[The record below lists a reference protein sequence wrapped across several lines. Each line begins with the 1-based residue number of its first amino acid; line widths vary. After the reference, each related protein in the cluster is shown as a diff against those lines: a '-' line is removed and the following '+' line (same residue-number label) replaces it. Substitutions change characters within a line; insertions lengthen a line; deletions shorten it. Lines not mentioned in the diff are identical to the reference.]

1 MEPIRTPA
9 ELYAHALA
17 MEEEAAH
24 RYVDFALRM
33 LAEKDGALAEL
44 FWKLGRAEGAH
55 YAALVRRADEQ
66 GIVPAKLPGRPY
78 DWLQAAPDAP
88 GLVLRLMTPRQALAI
103 ALEAERRSRDF
114 FNGVAL
120 GASVAVVR
128 TLAREMAAEEDE
140 HIALLL
146 REMERAPA
154 PPAAASAWDRLFV
167 ENAA

>member
-1 MEPIRTPA
+1 MDPIRTTA

-33 LAEKDGALAEL
+33 LAEKDRELAEL
-44 FWKLGRAEGAH
+44 FWALGRAEGAH
-55 YAALVRRADEQ
+55 YAELLRRADAQ

-103 ALEAERRSRDF
+103 ALAAEGRARDF
-114 FNGVAL
+114 FNGVA
-120 GASVAVVR
+120 GVSPDAAVR
-128 TLAREMAAEEDE
+128 ALAREMAAEENE

-146 REMERAPA
+146 RAMDRELV